1 MNKLKFLFVILT
13 IVLASCSNNSTP
25 EVAEKEKPKGPEIT
39 IDKYIYSKDS
49 AHVVTVLYIDGKVS
63 FINGKDTSVI
73 KDGYIQSASGSYK
86 EYSCDFNWKN
96 DSCFITSMDLT
107 LTKIGNPKNIVIQR
121 TTAGE

>member
-1 MNKLKFLFVILT
+1 MNKLTFFFVILT
-13 IVLASCSNNSTP
+13 IALASCSNNNT
-25 EVAEKEKPKGPEIT
+25 EVAEKPKPKGPEIT

-49 AHVVTVLYIDGKVS
+49 NNVVTVLYIDGKVS

-107 LTKIGNPKNIVIQR
+107 LTKIGNPKNLVIQR
-121 TTAGE
+121 GTAGE